1 VLNKSIFFLVVI
13 ALVGFIA
20 PALAR
25 EAAPIPYRSAPLIPW
40 AKKVGEH
47 RYRSPRNYDRT
58 LEYYRKT
65 ILGAAHIVKEKIVN
79 TSAVRGTHIR
89 NKKAGA
95 RWEGLNIYEY
105 KGSTFIFVV
114 FSDKELEKIEKEKVK
129 KAEKSGSDKKPKKK
143 KKKGKKKKK

>member
-1 VLNKSIFFLVVI
+1 VVNKSIFFLVVV

-20 PALAR
+20 PAIAR

-40 AKKVGEH
+40 AKKVDEH
-47 RYRSPRNYDRT
+47 RFRSPRNYDRT

-65 ILGAAHIVKEKIVN
+65 ILGAAHIVAEKIIN
-79 TSAVRGTHIR
+79 TSAVRATHIR

-95 RWEGLNIYEY
+95 RWEGMNIYEY

-114 FSDKELEKIEKEKVK
+114 FSDKELKKIEEEKAK
-129 KAEKSGSDKKPKKK
+129 KAEKASSAKKPKKK
-143 KKKGKKKKK
+143 GKMAKKKKK